1 MKITNITKYT
11 TYIFQQQALEQAL
24 DRAEVRHDE
33 ITYWNSIV
41 FNWQNSV
48 FKRFLYVIGKGVH

>member
-1 MKITNITKYT
+1 MCIKLLFMKITNITKYT

-33 ITYWNSIV
+33 ITY
-41 FNWQNSV
+41 
-48 FKRFLYVIGKGVH
+48 